1 MKRGR
6 CPPGRLDVACARH
19 ARVILAVMVV
29 LWAAVFSSVA
39 FLKYRYYL
47 YSDIDCAL
55 FIQIVDGIL
64 HGSLFSSI
72 RGMNWLGDHSS
83 LILFLVAPVY
93 ALLRHPLTLPV
104 VQCVVLALG
113 ALPVFA
119 LARRELG
126 AGFLPLGFAAL
137 YLLFPAVGYTALYE
151 FHPEVLCTTTLL
163 AAFACYRA
171 DRFVPALLFAALSL
185 LGKEDVALPVGALAL
200 VALLARRPRRFAY
213 AAALGGLALASLLLS
228 FAVLKPAFST
238 GEVDYGRMYLQWGE
252 TPGAVALNIAR
263 HPVKAVSALF
273 VSPPYDFDTVLKLQ
287 YYLHMLLPLLF
298 LPLASPL
305 TLAIALPTLGT
316 HFLSW
321 RSAQHTIYYQYT
333 ALVTPFVVAAA
344 VMGLR
349 NLLRRGSAGPSHATQ
364 GAGTG
369 GGGWGVRVVMMA
381 MLAASLVANWMFGP
395 LIGHGRLQLVGAEEA
410 IAPTGRDR
418 ALTRQRDRMMD
429 VLGRRDSVVAGFEF
443 LTRLAARR
451 NVRSFHN
458 TVGGSHTFST
468 KPYPMLEDVT
478 GLIADVS
485 HSRLRPYADL
495 RTSGRCR
502 ELLRRNRLGLVD
514 AAGDILLF
522 LRDARDSVEIWREGE
537 AAVANPHRIVF
548 DRQLA
553 YLGDEFLSTTV
564 TPGGLLPLR
573 TFWRK
578 VAPTDSLY
586 VLQFAAYDA
595 AGRSA
600 FSTMRYLG
608 YLLHPAGDWPDTT
621 MVRETYRLVVPDD
634 AKPGTYMLGM
644 RVGRRYELDQV
655 LCDPDDPQVRAQNMV
670 VELGRFTV
678 APGLR

>member
-1 MKRGR
+1 MKREPR
-6 CPPGRLDVACARH
+6 PPGPLDALCERRAS
-19 ARVILAVMVV
+19 VILAVMVT

-39 FLKYRYYL
+39 YLKYRYYL

-55 FIQIVDGIL
+55 FVQIVNGIL
-64 HGSLFSSI
+64 HGSAFSSI

-83 LILFLVAPVY
+83 LILFLVAPLY
-93 ALLRHPLTLPV
+93 ALIRHPLTLPV

-113 ALPVFA
+113 AIPVFT

-126 AGFLPLGFAAL
+126 PGFLPLGFAAL
-137 YLLFPAVGYTALYE
+137 YLLYPALGYTALYE

-171 DRFVPALLFAALSL
+171 DRFVPTLLFAALSL
-185 LGKEDVALPVGALAL
+185 AGKEDVALPVMALAL
-200 VALLARRPRRFAY
+200 VALLQRRPRRFAY

-238 GEVDYGRMYLQWGE
+238 GEVEYGRMYLQWGD
-252 TPGAVALNIAR
+252 TPGAVALNILR
-263 HPVKAVSALF
+263 HPFKAVGALF
-273 VSPPYDFDTVLKLQ
+273 ASPPYDFDTVMKLQ
-287 YYLHMLLPLLF
+287 YYAHMLLPLLF

-305 TLAIALPTLGT
+305 TLAIALPTIGT

-344 VMGLR
+344 VLGLR
-349 NLLRRGSAGPSHATQ
+349 NLLRRGATGRK
-364 GAGTG
+364 GATRAPGALG
-369 GGGWGVRVVMMA
+369 GGRGARLAMMA

-395 LIGHGRLQLVGAEEA
+395 LTGHGHLQMVGAEEA

-418 ALTRQRDRMMD
+418 AMTRQRDRMLRE
-429 VLGRRDSVVAGFEF
+429 LGGRDSVVAGSEF
-443 LTRLAARR
+443 LTRLATRR
-451 NVRSFHN
+451 NVRPFHN
-458 TVGGSHTFST
+458 TVGGFHTFST
-468 KPYPMLEDVT
+468 KPYPLLTDVT
-478 GLIADVS
+478 ALIADVG

-495 RTSGRCR
+495 GTSGRCR

-514 AAGDILLF
+514 AAGDLMLY
-522 LRDARDSVEIWREGE
+522 LRDAPDSVDLWREGE
-537 AAVANPHRIVF
+537 TPIARPYRVVF

-553 YLGDEFLSTTV
+553 YLGDEYLATTV
-564 TPGGLLPLR
+564 APGGLLPLR

-586 VLQFAAYDA
+586 VLQLTAYDA
-595 AGRSA
+595 FDKPA
-600 FSTMRYLG
+600 FATMRYLG
-608 YLLHPAGDWPDTT
+608 YMLHPAGDWPDTT
-621 MVRETYRLVVPDD
+621 MVRETYRMVIPDD

-655 LCDPDDPQVRAQNMV
+655 LCEPDDPQVRAQNMV

-678 APGLR
+678 TQPD

>member
-1 MKRGR
+1 
-6 CPPGRLDVACARH
+6 
-19 ARVILAVMVV
+19 MVV
-29 LWAAVFSSVA
+29 LWATVFSYHV
-39 FLKYRYYL
+39 FLKYRFYL
-47 YSDIDCAL
+47 YSDIDCAM
-55 FIQIVDGIL
+55 FVQAVDGIL

-93 ALLRHPLTLPV
+93 AAFRHPATLPV
-104 VQCVVLALG
+104 IQCVVLALG
-113 ALPVFA
+113 ALPVHA

-126 AGFLPLGFAAL
+126 GGFVPLGFAVL
-137 YLLFPAVGYTALYE
+137 YLLLPALGYTALYE

-171 DRFVPALLFAALSL
+171 DRFAPTLLFVALSL
-185 LGKEDVALPVGALAL
+185 MGKEDVALPVAALAL
-200 VALLARRPRRFAY
+200 VALLDRRPRRGAY

-228 FAVLKPAFST
+228 FAVLKPAFSS
-238 GEVDYGRMYLQWGE
+238 GEVDYGRMYLQWGKN
-252 TPGAVALNIAR
+252 PGAVALSIAR
-263 HPVKAVSALF
+263 HPFKAVGALF
-273 VSPPYDFDTVLKLQ
+273 ASPPYDFDTVLKLQ
-287 YYLHMLLPLLF
+287 YYVHMLLPLLF

-321 RSAQHTIYYQYT
+321 RAAQHTIYYQYT
-333 ALVTPFVVAAA
+333 AVVTPFVVAAA
-344 VMGLR
+344 VIGLG
-349 NLLRRGSAGPSHATQ
+349 NLLRRRPR
-364 GAGTG
+364 GAIRPGERALTEPPG
-369 GGGWGVRVVMMA
+369 ARRAAHLIMFA
-381 MLAASLVANWMFGP
+381 MLAASLIANWMFGP
-395 LIGHGRLQLVGAEEA
+395 LSGHGRLQSVGAEEA

-418 ALTRQRDRMMD
+418 ALTRLRDRMMGE
-429 VLGRRDSVVAGFEF
+429 LGTRDSVVCGFEF

-458 TVGGSHTFST
+458 TVGGFHTFST

-478 GLIADVS
+478 GLIVDVS

-502 ELLRRNRLGLVD
+502 ELLKRNRLGLVD
-514 AAGDILLF
+514 AAGDLLLY
-522 LRDARDSVEIWREGE
+522 LRDVPDSVDLWHQGE
-537 AAVANPHRIVF
+537 TTVTHPQRVVF

-553 YLGDEFLSTTV
+553 YLGDEYLSATV
-564 TPGGLLPLR
+564 APGGLLPLR

-586 VLQFAAYDA
+586 VLQLTAFDA
-595 AGRSA
+595 FGKSA
-600 FSTMRYLG
+600 FATMRYLG
-608 YLLHPAGDWPDTT
+608 YMLHPAGDWPDTT

-644 RVGRRYELDQV
+644 RVGRRSELDQV
-655 LCDPDDPQVRAQNMV
+655 LCEADDPQVRAQSMV

-678 APGLR
+678 AQPR